1 MIIKKGKKYQLDIRP
16 NGSKG
21 KRIIKLF
28 NTKLEAVRYQF
39 DLVSRLSDSQAVQ
52 APLDDRHL
60 SELIIIWFDLHGRS
74 LKSAVDTKQRLI
86 KLSENIG
93 NPKARLFNSSEFALY
108 RKQRL
113 DSGINEATLNR
124 ELSTLK
130 ALFRELKRL
139 EVIDYESS
147 LLTVRKLK
155 EKKTELTYLTQE
167 QITQLRIQ
175 VFLSQNESLEYVV
188 LICLITGARW
198 SEAEGLT
205 IRNCFNNGFSFDDT
219 KNGCSRFVPV
229 SEVNF
234 LYIKNRL
241 ERGEF
246 KSCYSAFRS
255 AFNRCGFPVS
265 PGQLAH
271 ILRHSFASHFTMNGG
286 NIRALQK
293 ILGHSSLQ
301 MTMRY
306 SHLSPAYMNQVVE
319 LNPLSV
325 LNNENIKS
333 GKKVESLSKD
343 AKKPVEKNP

>member
-1 MIIKKGKKYQLDIRP
+1 MITKKGKKYQLDLRP

-52 APLDDRHL
+52 APLDDRQL
-60 SELIIIWFDLHGRS
+60 SELIFIWFDLHGRS
-74 LKSAVDTKQRLI
+74 LKSAVDTKNRLL
-86 KLSENIG
+86 KLAEKLG
-93 NPKARLFNSSEFALY
+93 NPKGRLFNSAEFAIY
-108 RKQRL
+108 RKNRL
-113 DSGINEATLNR
+113 KSGINEATVNR
-124 ELSTLK
+124 ELSTIK

-139 EVIDYESS
+139 DVIDYESS

-155 EKKTELTYLTQE
+155 EKKTELTYLTQA

-175 VFLSQNESLEYVV
+175 VSLSQNESLEYVV

-205 IRNCFNNGFSFDDT
+205 IRNCFNNGFSFEDT

-229 SEVNF
+229 SEGHF
-234 LYIKNRL
+234 LYIQNRL
-241 ERGEF
+241 EQGPF

-271 ILRHSFASHFTMNGG
+271 ILRHSFASHFIMNGG
-286 NIRALQK
+286 NIRALQQL
-293 ILGHSSLQ
+293 LGHSSLQ

-319 LNPLSV
+319 LNPLSG

-343 AKKPVEKNP
+343 TKKPVEKNP